1 MTASGNGR
9 AAGDAPPAAPGRP
22 DAAGSDVAGGVE
34 ADAADA
40 VETAPLV
47 VTPMRRRHLRQV
59 LRIDHAVYPRPWT
72 LGLYL
77 GELATTT
84 GRSYLV
90 IREGAQVVAYG
101 GIMVIEGDA
110 HVTTIA
116 VAPTHQRQGLA
127 TRLLVVLLRDAVAL
141 GAHRATLEVRASNKG
156 AQALYSRFG
165 FAPAGVRRGYYV
177 DNREDAVIMWAH
189 DVDGRSYSDRL
200 ARIEDGL
207 GRPSTL
213 QGVLSA

>member
-1 MTASGNGR
+1 M
-9 AAGDAPPAAPGRP
+9 AARRPGAAPDP
-22 DAAGSDVAGGVE
+22 GSD
-34 ADAADA
+34 ADTGTDPS
-40 VETAPLV
+40 PLV
-47 VTPMRRRHLRQV
+47 ITPMRRRHLRQV

-90 IREGAQVVAYG
+90 ARRGTQVVAYG

-110 HVTTIA
+110 HVTTVA
-116 VAPTHQRQGLA
+116 VAPAHQRQGLA
-127 TRLLVVLLRDAVAL
+127 SRLLVVLLRDAVAI
-141 GAHRATLEVRASNKG
+141 GARSATLEVRASNQG

-189 DVDGRSYSDRL
+189 DVDGRPYADRL
-200 ARIEDGL
+200 ARIEHGL